1 MIFNFYSGKFYKIR
15 TINKQNV
22 KFMRKLKFLLT
33 CLLMVSISLVSAQT
47 KTASG
52 TVFSAEDGLPVIGA
66 SVMVKGS
73 TQGTVTDVN
82 GRYTLTVPTSASTLV
97 ISLVGMSTIEVPA
110 SPNQSVTM
118 ETEISE
124 LEEVVVVGYGTTR
137 REAKTGSIT
146 AVTNKE
152 LADIPA
158 SS

>member
-82 GRYTLTVPTSASTLV
+82 
-97 ISLVGMSTIEVPA
+97 
-110 SPNQSVTM
+110 
-118 ETEISE
+118 
-124 LEEVVVVGYGTTR
+124 
-137 REAKTGSIT
+137 
-146 AVTNKE
+146 
-152 LADIPA
+152 
-158 SS
+158 SSFIG